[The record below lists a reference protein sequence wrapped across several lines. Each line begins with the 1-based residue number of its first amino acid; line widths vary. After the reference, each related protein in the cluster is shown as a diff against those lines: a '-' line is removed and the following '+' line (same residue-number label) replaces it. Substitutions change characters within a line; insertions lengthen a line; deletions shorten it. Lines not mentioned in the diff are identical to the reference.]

1 MKCEIK
7 ETIEATLQQFS
18 LVSIMKQDGEIY
30 IDAGMMQRELGAR
43 AEFVFCYIKT
53 LVDLFRIRIKQISS
67 SLYQMLSRIG
77 K

>member
-1 MKCEIK
+1 
-7 ETIEATLQQFS
+7 
-18 LVSIMKQDGEIY
+18 MKQDGEIY
-30 IDAGMMQRELGAR
+30 IDAGMMQRELGAQ

-53 LVDLFRIRIKQISS
+53 PADLFRIRIKQISS